1 MIEVR
6 QTGNSD
12 PLTFD
17 VLVRE
22 TENVTRHW
30 VTMSKADHDRL
41 AKGSCPPQQCV
52 EATFRFLLDREPK
65 EAILSH
71 FDISVISRYFPNFET
86 MLTRYIG
93 SGSAAGCG
101 S

>member
-17 VLVRE
+17 VVIRE
-22 TENVTRHW
+22 SGNETRHR
-30 VTMSKADHDRL
+30 VTMSKADHGRL
-41 AKGSCPPQQCV
+41 AKGSCPPQHCV
-52 EATFRFLLDREPK
+52 EAAFRFLLDREPK

-71 FDISVISRYFPNFET
+71 FDISVISRYFPDFET
-86 MLTRYIG
+86 KLTRYIG
-93 SGSAAGCG
+93 SGSAAGGG